1 MSQVFS
7 EKLKYVKQKKNL
19 EIFRSE
25 KKIVKMKG
33 DLLECKQNLTVFYY
47 FRETGIFSSFF
58 QVAFFKLKI
67 FEF

>member
-1 MSQVFS
+1 
-7 EKLKYVKQKKNL
+7 
-19 EIFRSE
+19 
-25 KKIVKMKG
+25 MKG